1 MKLLAAAVCVLF
13 VLIVGVSSTIRLD
26 KSAESSHA
34 VPAAPAEA
42 AASPAKGAAHPSAQ
56 LAQQGLAAQGVAPPK
71 PAQIQAPVV
80 PALVAQRQPPSPR
93 SNAASEEPYLIPYET
108 LLRIS
113 AAAAPTPNTHL
124 QART

>member
-1 MKLLAAAVCVLF
+1 VKLLAAAVCVLF

-34 VPAAPAEA
+34 VPAPAEA
-42 AASPAKGAAHPSAQ
+42 AAPPVKGAAHPPAQ

-71 PAQIQAPVV
+71 PAQIQASVV